1 MKILFLFLAL
11 VVGTTSMVPA
21 RADRDL
27 DSDTVRQWVE
37 EGRILSLDEL
47 LERHS
52 ERLGGRLLDLEVER
66 EDGRIVYE
74 LEMMDDDGRVR
85 EIYLDAG
92 SGEWLSEEFED

>member
-1 MKILFLFLAL
+1 MKILFLLLAL

-21 RADRDL
+21 RADRDP